1 MTEKVSF
8 LKKNGKV
15 QRTLRI
21 QKFYMQL
28 QYSERKKQEE
38 VRKTGRN
45 EAKLRN
51 TEKKTAKIE

>member
-1 MTEKVSF
+1 
-8 LKKNGKV
+8 
-15 QRTLRI
+15 
-21 QKFYMQL
+21 MQL

-51 TEKKTAKIE
+51 TEKKPNED